1 MRKYT
6 KEHEW
11 VEVEIDEAI
20 VGITEHA
27 AKELGDITFVELP
40 SIGTDM
46 IVGDVLGVI
55 ESVKAASDI
64 YCPISGTVC
73 ATNAA
78 VIDDPS
84 IVNRSAEKDGWLCRL
99 ENADIAEIED
109 LMDKKQYEEY
119 LKKETK

>member
-11 VEVEIDEAI
+11 VEVEIDEGI

-40 SIGTDM
+40 NIGTDL

-64 YCPISGTVC
+64 YCPASGTVC
-73 ATNAA
+73 AINDA

-84 IVNRSAEKDGWLCRL
+84 IINRSSEKDGWLCRL
-99 ENADIAEIED
+99 ENVDIAEIED